1 MRISSLV
8 GISGAKTHMADIR
21 IDPYKSEMV
30 LIIFLILNILI
41 AVDSV
46 QSPPA
51 LFEVFIKNYSK

>member
-8 GISGAKTHMADIR
+8 GISGAETYMADIR

-51 LFEVFIKNYSK
+51 LFEVFIKKYSK